1 MKTLR
6 TLIRLRK
13 HTLDEARRELT
24 VLQRKVDAIDQARA
38 RLDQELVEE
47 SATARADVEASY
59 GYGHYLGTVR
69 ERRRE
74 FDRQVDE
81 LSQQVALAEA
91 CVREAFREV
100 KQLEIADAQR
110 IERERAEMARHEQ
123 AGLDE
128 VALSGFRRLQEG

>member
-1 MKTLR
+1 MKSLG

-24 VLQRKVDAIDQARA
+24 ALQREVDAIDQAREKLA
-38 RLDQELVEE
+38 QELVAE

-69 ERRRE
+69 ERRSE
-74 FDRQVDE
+74 FDCLVGE
-81 LSQQVALAEA
+81 LSQRVALAEA

-100 KQLEIADAQR
+100 KQLEIADSQR
-110 IERERAEMARHEQ
+110 LERERAELARQEQ
-123 AGLDE
+123 AALDE
-128 VALSGFRRLQEG
+128 VALSSFRRLEEG